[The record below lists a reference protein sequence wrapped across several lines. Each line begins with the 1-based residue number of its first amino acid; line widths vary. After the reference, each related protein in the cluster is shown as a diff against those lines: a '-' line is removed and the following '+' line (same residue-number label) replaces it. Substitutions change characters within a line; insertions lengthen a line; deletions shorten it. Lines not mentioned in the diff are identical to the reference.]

1 MDWPYLLIGAVLLPV
16 AGFLAGVLITRKR
29 GGNQAEQPR
38 IRRNRLVWQI
48 FQWLLL
54 ALAVT
59 VIALISAAWI
69 FIGLEEGA
77 SEFIQGIVLTALAGA
92 ISSILSFVGLIVK
105 GLLDEL
111 RDSGNDD
118 SGTVN

>member
-1 MDWPYLLIGAVLLPV
+1 MLIGAVLLPV
-16 AGFLAGVLITRKR
+16 AGFFAGVLVTRNR
-29 GGNQAEQPR
+29 RGNQGEQPR

-111 RDSGNDD
+111 RDSGNED

>member
-1 MDWPYLLIGAVLLPV
+1 MALFVGQ
-16 AGFLAGVLITRKR
+16 
-29 GGNQAEQPR
+29 GGGQGDQPR

-54 ALAVT
+54 ALGVT

-69 FIGLEEGA
+69 FIGLAEGA

-111 RDSGNDD
+111 RDRENDA
-118 SGTVN
+118 SGTAN